1 MRAYVRAVV
10 VGLWL
15 LGIGTIGMA
24 QAAERFGYVDFQRAL
39 NEVSEGRQAKTQ
51 LEQTYA
57 QRQRE
62 LDKRQTD
69 LEALKQ
75 QLEKDRLVLSAEA
88 LRAKEDE
95 YRQRFLELTQKL
107 GEFKA
112 ELAQQEARVTGEI
125 LNALRQIVQAIGAQE
140 GYTMILEK
148 SQDVVL
154 FSPGDADLTSRVI
167 KAYNALPK
175 SKRRLKD

>member
-10 VGLWL
+10 VGFLL
-15 LGIGTIGMA
+15 LGGGIIGVA

-51 LEQTYA
+51 LELTYA

-75 QLEKDRLVLSAEA
+75 QLEKDRLVLSADA
-88 LRAKEDE
+88 LRAKEEE
-95 YRQRFLELTQKL
+95 YRQRFMELTQKL
-107 GEFKA
+107 GEFKS
-112 ELAQQEARVTGEI
+112 ELAQQEARLTGEI
-125 LNALRQIVQAIGAQE
+125 LNALRQIVREIGAQE

-154 FSPGDADLTSRVI
+154 FSPSDSDLTSRVI

-175 SKRRLKD
+175 AKRRLKN